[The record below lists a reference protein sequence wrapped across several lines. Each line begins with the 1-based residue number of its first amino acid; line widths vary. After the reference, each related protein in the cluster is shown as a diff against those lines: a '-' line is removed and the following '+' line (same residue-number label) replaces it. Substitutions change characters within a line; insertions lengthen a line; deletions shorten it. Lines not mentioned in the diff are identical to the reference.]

1 MKLRTSLPFRSFIR
15 LFVVGLL
22 SALPRITMAQE
33 GSPIKV
39 TTILLPLQ
47 LDSLFEF
54 DQYKFGNNLP
64 RFVLPY
70 LEFYNGV
77 KLAVDSLNKNGTPAW
92 IHIADTRQAGSSLT
106 TILDN
111 PTIKQSKL
119 LIGVAQNS
127 TELKQMT
134 DFARQQNIPF
144 VSATY
149 PNDGGVRSSPQL
161 FMANSSLR
169 THCMG
174 IYKYLQQ
181 NHSTDKIVVVT
192 RKGSVESYIKTWLEE
207 AAGQTKS
214 IQLPLKFVTLSD
226 SFGTAQLQPLL
237 DSNRR
242 QVVLGAT
249 LDEAFSK
256 RLVKTISGLQP
267 KYQTLTMGMP
277 TWDEIDFRK
286 PEFKG
291 TEVMYSTPFVSLTAN
306 VDVYNSLARQYA
318 LTQNSRPSDMAL
330 KGFEITYR
338 FVSMLQRWPTLDSF
352 TLHINDKTDKVFCDY
367 NFQPVF
373 TKGDNQG
380 IHYYENKQLYFVKK
394 VDGHVKGIY

>member
-1 MKLRTSLPFRSFIR
+1 MKLLTSTPFRFIIR
-15 LFVVGLL
+15 HFVVSLF
-22 SALPRITMAQE
+22 AFLPGVSMAQE
-33 GSPIKV
+33 SSPLKV
-39 TTILLPLQ
+39 TSILLPLQ
-47 LDSLFEF
+47 LDSLFEY

-92 IHIADTRQAGSSLT
+92 IHIADTRQAGSSLSS
-106 TILDN
+106 ILN
-111 PTIKQSKL
+111 SPNVKQSKL

-127 TELKQMT
+127 TELKMMA

-144 VSATY
+144 ISATY
-149 PNDGGVRSSPQL
+149 PNDGGVRNSPQM

-169 THCMG
+169 THCMA

-192 RKGSVESYIKTWLEE
+192 RKGTSESYVKTWLEE
-207 AAGQTKS
+207 AAAQTKS
-214 IQLPLKFVTLSD
+214 IQLPLRFITLSD
-226 SFGTAQLQPLL
+226 SFNTAQLQQLL

-249 LDEAFSK
+249 LDDAFSK
-256 RLVKTISGLQP
+256 RLVKTISTLQP

-291 TEVMYSTPFVSLTAN
+291 AEVMYSTPFVSITAN

-318 LTQNSRPSDMAL
+318 VSQNSRPSDMAL
-330 KGFEITYR
+330 KGFETTYR
-338 FVSMLQRWPTLDSF
+338 FVSLLNRWPTLDSF
-352 TLHINDKTDKVFCDY
+352 ALHINDKTDKVFCDY
-367 NFQPVF
+367 NFQPIWA
-373 TKGDNQG
+373 KGDNPGVQ
-380 IHYYENKQLYFVKK
+380 YYENKQLYFVKK
-394 VDGHVKGIY
+394 VDGHVKGVY